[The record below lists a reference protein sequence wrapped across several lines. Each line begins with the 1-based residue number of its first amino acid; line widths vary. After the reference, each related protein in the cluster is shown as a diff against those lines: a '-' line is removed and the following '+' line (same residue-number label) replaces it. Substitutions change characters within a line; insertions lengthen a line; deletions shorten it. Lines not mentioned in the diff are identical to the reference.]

1 MEDNIYINFIG
12 FNPETFIYLFTD
24 KITIT
29 FTNLNDVILFDNE
42 YEILYDIDNTT
53 NIKKYY
59 IKIQKEIIDAIN
71 ELNIIINLPKYYN
84 FKYNYFKN
92 ELKKSIIVYT
102 NFNYI
107 PLKYL
112 GLPNIQQEKFFEINY
127 KFIQIGS
134 TNYIDSSVNCD
145 FDCSGYYDGI
155 NNYQTTLFNNYF
167 GNNNYYLNTL
177 QIPGNIYEIC
187 IGNNNGIISYDSTNN
202 SIQNT
207 FKLFKIKNNMDI
219 NNNTTIYFYDDVS
232 GNLVSYII
240 YLNSYN
246 FLPVKNIPQQYD
258 SITVKINYISDN
270 VDISG
275 LIYSSILSVNM
286 QTFNPDQLCNL
297 LNDISGNYYY
307 NVLFFFNYVNP
318 SYIVESINIFSYD
331 YDKYFTNTQI
341 TPEMHNIG
349 YYQNNL
355 YDIIIL
361 TDINLSNPL
370 ILNISNPYLYMNL
383 DLINLR
389 DKLINTEF
397 ANNYFYKLTM
407 SNKINLDILIKYLIN
422 FTIKKYN
429 VFKITNVQ
437 LVETNLTKSKK
448 NIVKNHLYLN
458 EFNHNILYDYKIPSE
473 TINFNNNIVNCIRCK
488 IIFYY
493 NSNTGIKINGV
504 YSLDTKLFLNNYN
517 LELYHKNYDFENNIR
532 SEKKNKL
539 INMLLFLQTTT
550 YKIKL
555 YFYNKKNSV
564 VSAYYLFNQ
573 VELFKMKEDFNTQI
587 YVDILNNTYTN
598 GYLKYNIQINT
609 NYYILFLYGNKSSFL
624 NLSKFDE
631 LTFVYNTYMF
641 RIFKINEPNGNIKEN
656 NILFYICFQN
666 LRELNI
672 FMDFIKTGILDVN
685 CNKTLTNYFNIKDS
699 KTFYNYYDLNNYWI
713 LDELTENKYQIT
725 FDINNLYVNQ
735 IYLYGEL
742 FIQTL

>member
-407 SNKINLDILIKYLIN
+407 SNKINLDILIKYLI
-422 FTIKKYN
+422 K
-429 VFKITNVQ
+429 
-437 LVETNLTKSKK
+437 
-448 NIVKNHLYLN
+448 
-458 EFNHNILYDYKIPSE
+458 
-473 TINFNNNIVNCIRCK
+473 
-488 IIFYY
+488 
-493 NSNTGIKINGV
+493 GIC
-504 YSLDTKLFLNNYN
+504 Y
-517 LELYHKNYDFENNIR
+517 
-532 SEKKNKL
+532 
-539 INMLLFLQTTT
+539 
-550 YKIKL
+550 
-555 YFYNKKNSV
+555 
-564 VSAYYLFNQ
+564 
-573 VELFKMKEDFNTQI
+573 
-587 YVDILNNTYTN
+587 
-598 GYLKYNIQINT
+598 
-609 NYYILFLYGNKSSFL
+609 
-624 NLSKFDE
+624 
-631 LTFVYNTYMF
+631 
-641 RIFKINEPNGNIKEN
+641 FKINYT
-656 NILFYICFQN
+656 F
-666 LRELNI
+666 
-672 FMDFIKTGILDVN
+672 
-685 CNKTLTNYFNIKDS
+685 TL
-699 KTFYNYYDLNNYWI
+699 L
-713 LDELTENKYQIT
+713 IT
-725 FDINNLYVNQ
+725 KN
-735 IYLYGEL
+735 
-742 FIQTL
+742 